1 MQPTHEILTTKDA
14 NNVLQFHNDNYFMN
28 EKGELKSKYYKAVH
42 KLHKDKIIDINAEFN
57 YNTNEWQFYWTYIA

>member
-28 EKGELKSKYYKAVH
+28 EKGELKSKYYKAIN
-42 KLHKDKIIDINAEFN
+42 KLQKDKIITLNADFN
-57 YNTNEWQFYWTYIA
+57 HDTNKWQFYWLFIA